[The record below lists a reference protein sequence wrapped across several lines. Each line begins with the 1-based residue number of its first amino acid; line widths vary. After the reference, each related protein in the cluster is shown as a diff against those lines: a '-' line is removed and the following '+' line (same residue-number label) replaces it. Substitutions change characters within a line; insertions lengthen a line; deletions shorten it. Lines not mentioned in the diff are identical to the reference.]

1 MKIQM
6 RLADFSSIVLVLVPI
21 LATTEI
27 NGMLLVEIYRNS
39 MMVPVDI
46 NELLRLIST
55 RVFDEKILVLKLRA
69 KSDLLRGSACNS
81 KRCRVW

>member
-39 MMVPVDI
+39 MMVPVDT

-55 RVFDEKILVLKLRA
+55 RSTRVLVSSYWLFLNSMK
-69 KSDLLRGSACNS
+69 KS
-81 KRCRVW
+81 WF

>member
-1 MKIQM
+1 M

-39 MMVPVDI
+39 MMVPVDT
-46 NELLRLIST
+46 NELLRLKSTRST
-55 RVFDEKILVLKLRA
+55 RVLEYFVLVIFEFDEK
-69 KSDLLRGSACNS
+69 S
-81 KRCRVW
+81 WF

>member
-1 MKIQM
+1 M

-39 MMVPVDI
+39 LMVPVDI

-55 RVFDEKILVLKLRA
+55 RVFRI
-69 KSDLLRGSACNS
+69 GYF
-81 KRCRVW
+81 